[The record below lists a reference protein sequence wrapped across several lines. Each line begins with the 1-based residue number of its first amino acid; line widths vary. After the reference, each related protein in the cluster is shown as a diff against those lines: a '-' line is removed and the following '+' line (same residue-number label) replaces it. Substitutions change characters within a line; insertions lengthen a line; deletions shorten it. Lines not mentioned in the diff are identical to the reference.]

1 MTASLQ
7 AQPIK
12 PVPTAYKGRIDEISV
27 EAQGRFVAIG
37 CAAVAA
43 TLGWAAVTHI
53 DRVTRGPARIVPQTH
68 KQEIQHLEGGIV
80 SEILVHEGEQVVA
93 GQPLMR
99 IENSF
104 FVSEHAQ
111 ATIELSAKRI
121 RLVRLDAE
129 VEHQRKLEYG
139 ADLRAAYPQQVAE
152 ETALFEARTA
162 NLLQQLGVLEQQRR
176 QKEIELSQL
185 KSRAPLFSRLREI
198 SEQRMASLS
207 KLVTAGAAS
216 INERLAAESDVEQAM
231 LKVSDLQHDIPRGE
245 AALLELTTRASQLK
259 SQFEADAEKERE
271 QTLIDL
277 DKLTH
282 AIEAQQDRIK
292 RSDVLAPASGVINKL
307 NVSTVGGVV
316 KAGEALAEIVPSNA
330 SIDVEMRLGPAD
342 RAEVWP
348 GQRAIVKVSA
358 YEASSYGGIPATVVD
373 ISPDA
378 LTDERGAPYFRVR
391 LAADAGALGA
401 DHPVLPGMQA
411 DVDVI
416 GRRESVLASLLRPLR
431 RIRDNALR
439 Q

>member
-1 MTASLQ
+1 MTASIQ
-7 AQPIK
+7 TSPRK
-12 PVPTAYKGRIDEISV
+12 PAPLAYKGRIDEISV
-27 EAQGRFVAIG
+27 EAQGRFVTLA

-43 TLGWAAVTHI
+43 SLGWAAVTHI

-80 SEILVHEGEQVVA
+80 SEILVHEGEQVVT

-111 ATIELSAKRI
+111 ATIELSAKRV

-129 VEHQRKLEYG
+129 VEQKRQLNYSPELK
-139 ADLRAAYPQQVAE
+139 AAYPQQVAE

-162 NLLQQLGVLEQQRR
+162 NLLQQLAVLEQQRR
-176 QKEIELSQL
+176 QKEIEISQL

-198 SEQRMASLS
+198 AEQRLASLS
-207 KLVTAGAAS
+207 RLVAAGGAS
-216 INERLAAESDVEQAM
+216 INERLAAEGEVEQAV

-245 AALLELTTRASQLK
+245 AALSELTTRVSQLQ
-259 SQFEADAEKERE
+259 SQFQADVEKERE
-271 QTLIDL
+271 QTLIDV
-277 DKLTH
+277 DKLAR

-292 RSDVLAPASGVINKL
+292 RSDVLAPVSGVINKL
-307 NVSTVGGVV
+307 NVTTVGGVV
-316 KAGEALAEIVPSNA
+316 KPGEALAEIVPNNA
-330 SIDVEMRLGPAD
+330 SIDVEMRLAPAD
-342 RAEVWP
+342 RGEVWP
-348 GQRAIVKVSA
+348 GQKAIVKVSA
-358 YEASSYGGIPATVVD
+358 YEASSYGGIPAKVVD

-391 LAADAGALGA
+391 LDADPGALGA